1 MKKQHLKSLSLN
13 KKSISNLKFITVK
26 GGKKQIDTLYQ
37 ASCPGGPICD
47 TTF

>member
-1 MKKQHLKSLSLN
+1 MKKQHLKSLALN
-13 KKSISNLKFITVK
+13 KRAISSLKFNNVK

>member
-1 MKKQHLKSLSLN
+1 MKTKNLKSLVLN
-13 KKSISNLKFITVK
+13 KKAISNLKFEDVK
-26 GGKKQIDTLYQ
+26 GGRKQIDTLYQ